1 MLWAGT
7 RDLVPLYAVYALLFR
22 GEGLS
27 DAAIS
32 GLFALW
38 SLVAFVAEV
47 PTGAIGD
54 VLPRRLVLAAG
65 SLLTA
70 GGFALWV
77 AVPTTAGFAA
87 GFVLWGIGG
96 ALQSGTWESLL
107 YDALVERRAPHRYAG
122 IVGAGEATGWV
133 ATVLSA
139 AAAAPLTTIGGY
151 GLVGWASAGIAA
163 AHAGLALLLPEP
175 PRTGI
180 DPDEAEDGAE
190 AGPVPGQAAAVP
202 GQGLHPV
209 APAGTDEGGPVR
221 AYVTALREGL
231 REATGHPP
239 VRRSVLLL
247 AALTGLLAFDEY
259 LPLVAVGA
267 GAAEADVPWLMAVT
281 SAVAAVAALLAGR
294 AEGLPAR
301 WTGVLLAT
309 GAVLVAGGA
318 LAGSVWGYGAV
329 ALGYAVL
336 SCTLIVADARLQAS
350 IEGPSRS
357 TVTST
362 AGLGSELVAVLLFA
376 AYAGGSVG
384 LPIGVLLALNA
395 LPLLLLA
402 RPLGRAEPS

>member
-22 GEGLS
+22 SEGLS
-27 DAAIS
+27 DAVIS

-38 SLVAFVAEV
+38 SVVAFVAEV

-70 GGFALWV
+70 SGFALWV
-77 AVPTTAGFAA
+77 TVPSTAGFAA

-107 YDALVERRAPHRYAG
+107 YDALIERGAPHRYAG
-122 IVGAGEATGWV
+122 IVGAGEAAGWA

-139 AAAAPLTTIGGY
+139 AAAAPLTAIGGY
-151 GLVGWASAGIAA
+151 ALVGWVSAGIGA

-180 DPDEAEDGAE
+180 DPEEAEEGVE
-190 AGPVPGQAAAVP
+190 RRSLPGQTAAVP
-202 GQGLHPV
+202 GQGLHPIV
-209 APAGTDEGGPVR
+209 VCDDAGGPVR

-231 REATGHPP
+231 REATRHPP
-239 VRRSVLLL
+239 VRRRVLLL

-267 GAAEADVPWLMAVT
+267 GAAELDVPWLMAAT
-281 SAVAAVAALLAGR
+281 SVVAAVAALLAGR
-294 AEGLPAR
+294 AESLPAA
-301 WTGVLLAT
+301 WAGVLLGA
-309 GAVLVAGGA
+309 GAVLLAGGA
-318 LAGSVWGYGAV
+318 LAG
-329 ALGYAVL
+329 
-336 SCTLIVADARLQAS
+336 
-350 IEGPSRS
+350 
-357 TVTST
+357 
-362 AGLGSELVAVLLFA
+362 
-376 AYAGGSVG
+376 
-384 LPIGVLLALNA
+384 
-395 LPLLLLA
+395 
-402 RPLGRAEPS
+402 